1 MKNLSVQTLATVRA
15 QRRILMLSAA
25 AALSW
30 LCMGGVAAQ
39 AAPSAGGKD
48 KATAASVRDLEPFF
62 YMPLPADPAFPA
74 SGTDEIAIGLPVPPS
89 KVLWNLL
96 TSAVLP
102 QSFSAFPRF
111 TLGRRDSPISRS
123 FIKPLQLFA
132 SARYTIV
139 SSQTLSGYT
148 EPLGFERLQ
157 PNIAATIV
165 APSGGIT
172 DRYTFGAPVLRT
184 TLDGSLY
191 EAAPVTIERNG
202 APYATLHYGYR
213 MGIVAVQTAASV
225 PAAEQQAFDLVSLPA
240 PTIEGRV
247 TEYIYRPVADGT
259 PPRLHVF
266 YAASDAERA
275 LLDDSELWMRSG
287 LEFKNG
293 GYLPVCRFFY
303 QPPNGGQATH
313 FYTAKPDEC
322 AQLKTTAGFT
332 YEGTPFRASLPKS
345 LAAGEF
351 VDNPARCPEKT
362 VPLWRFFNK
371 PTDSTV
377 APNHRYLLSRF
388 LGGARSPTWA
398 DEGIGLCVPE

>member
-1 MKNLSVQTLATVRA
+1 MKNLTTQTWATVRA

-30 LCMGGVAAQ
+30 LYTGGTAAQ
-39 AAPSAGGKD
+39 LAQSAGGTG

-62 YMPLPADPAFPA
+62 YMPLPDNPAFPA
-74 SGTDEIAIGLPVPPS
+74 SGTDTVAIGLPVPPS
-89 KVLWNLL
+89 KVLRNLL
-96 TSAVLP
+96 TSAELP
-102 QSFSAFPRF
+102 QNFFGNPN
-111 TLGRRDSPISRS
+111 LILKRRNDPISRS
-123 FIKPLQLFA
+123 FIKPFQLFA
-132 SARYTIV
+132 NARYTIV
-139 SSQTLSGYT
+139 SSQTPGGYT
-148 EPLGFERLQ
+148 EALGFERLQ

-165 APSGGIT
+165 RPNGGFT
-172 DRYTFGAPVLRT
+172 DRYVFGAPVVRT

-191 EAAPVTIERNG
+191 EAAPVTVERNG
-202 APYATLHYGYR
+202 SLYSTLHYGYR
-213 MGIVAVQTAASV
+213 MGIVAGQTAASV
-225 PAAEQQAFDLVSLPA
+225 PAAEQQAYDLVSLPA

-266 YAASDAERA
+266 YAASDAERV
-275 LLDDSELWMRSG
+275 LLDESEVWMRSG

-303 QPPNGGQATH
+303 QPPNGAQATH
-313 FYTAKPDEC
+313 FYTAKPEEC

-345 LAAGEF
+345 LVVGEY
-351 VDNPARCPEKT
+351 VNNPARCPEKT

-377 APNHRYLLSRF
+377 APNHRYLLNRV
-388 LGGARSPTWA
+388 LGGAQTPTWA

>member
-1 MKNLSVQTLATVRA
+1 MKNLAFQTLTIVRA

-30 LCMGGVAAQ
+30 LCIGGVTAE
-39 AAPSAGGKD
+39 AAPSAAEKG
-48 KATAASVRDLEPFF
+48 KATVVSVRDLEPFF
-62 YMPLPADPAFPA
+62 YMPLPADQVFPA
-74 SGTDEIAIGLPVPPS
+74 LGTDVIAIGLPVPPS
-89 KVLWNLL
+89 KVLRNLL

-102 QSFSAFPRF
+102 QNFFGYPGLL
-111 TLGRRDSPISRS
+111 LGRRDSPISRS
-123 FIKPLQLFA
+123 FIKPFQLFA
-132 SARYTIV
+132 NERYTIL
-139 SSQTLSGYT
+139 SSQTLGGYT

-157 PNIAATIV
+157 PNISATI
-165 APSGGIT
+165 ARPNGGFT

-184 TLDGSLY
+184 TLNGSLY
-191 EAAPVTIERNG
+191 EAVPVTVERNG
-202 APYATLHYGYR
+202 SLYTTLHYGYR
-213 MGIVAVQTAASV
+213 MGIVGGQTAASV
-225 PAAEQQAFDLVSLPA
+225 PAAEQQAYDLVSLPA
-240 PTIEGRV
+240 PTIEGLV

-345 LAAGEF
+345 LVAGEF

-377 APNHRYLLSRF
+377 APNHRYVLNRLLRVHTLS
-388 LGGARSPTWA
+388 WA